1 MLIGLWGRLIGLY
14 LHQTKDK
21 GMWIQETFG
30 VPLNIIILC
39 IMAGAARVLIA
50 SEALTIRGVLGIMTA
65 ALLLALIAYPYL
77 TESGEHKKGLV
88 TLLVAVG
95 SLFAKDVGLF
105 LIRLLDQAREDP
117 LAIVRDLLN
126 FWHTR
131 KRKRDDE

>member
-14 LHQTKDK
+14 LHQIKDK

-50 SEALTIRGVLGIMTA
+50 SEALTVRGVLGIMTA

>member
-1 MLIGLWGRLIGLY
+1 
-14 LHQTKDK
+14 
-21 GMWIQETFG
+21 MWIQETFG

-39 IMAGAARVLIA
+39 IMAGAVRVFIA
-50 SEALTIRGVLGIMTA
+50 SEALTVRGILGIMTA
-65 ALLLALIAYPYL
+65 ALLLALVAYPYL
-77 TESGEHKKGLV
+77 TESGEHKKGFV

-95 SLFAKDVGLF
+95 SLFAKDIGLF
-105 LIRLLDQAREDP
+105 LIKLTEQAREDP